1 MENAVSDGTGCQE
14 GEDGDGEG
22 VKEIED
28 KGFSG
33 EDGGIL
39 PKEAEVGFDGDEG
52 VNG

>member
-1 MENAVSDGTGCQE
+1 MKNAVSDGTGCQE

-28 KGFSG
+28 KGFSE

-39 PKEAEVGFDGDEG
+39 LKEVEVEFNGDKGVDG
-52 VNG
+52 